1 MRKLKWLVICFVW
14 FHFQEKPHLAFSW
27 KWVPSP
33 FHDKHWLLD
42 YNDIHSLT
50 SACAFWFVVH
60 FRLFILTRRAP
71 LVFTAG
77 VNSQCGVN
85 PGQGYKDKML
95 RLTWHFCPYFAGLS
109 WLWIGPPIKKKKE
122 KKLGVAARDWTE
134 LERESESLIQR
145 SVAAL
150 PRKLKLDHL
159 TQCPQ
164 RISWRAGGHAWQ
176 GAVNVW
182 LKGNV
187 GLLLC
192 PPPPLPTHTRVC
204 GPPRASF
211 TTGGQQG
218 QDEWAPGGFPPSL
231 ANGTG
236 QRRA

>member
-1 MRKLKWLVICFVW
+1 MFCVISFPG
-14 FHFQEKPHLAFSW
+14 KAPLAFSW

-109 WLWIGPPIKKKKE
+109 WLWIGPPIKKKK
-122 KKLGVAARDWTE
+122 KKVGCGSKRLNRAWEWERKFDSKIRRCSSQKIKTLPPDPVPTADFLACWGSRVAGR
-134 LERESESLIQR
+134 RECVAEGKCGASSL
-145 SVAAL
+145 S
-150 PRKLKLDHL
+150 
-159 TQCPQ
+159 
-164 RISWRAGGHAWQ
+164 
-176 GAVNVW
+176 
-182 LKGNV
+182 
-187 GLLLC
+187 
-192 PPPPLPTHTRVC
+192 PPPPPSTPTHTRVC